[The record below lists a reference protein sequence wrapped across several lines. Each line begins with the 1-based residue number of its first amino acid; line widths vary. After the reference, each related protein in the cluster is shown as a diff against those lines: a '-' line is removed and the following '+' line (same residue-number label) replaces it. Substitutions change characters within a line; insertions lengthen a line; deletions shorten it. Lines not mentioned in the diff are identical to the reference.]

1 MVRTIAII
9 LGLASS
15 YYLWFLWPAPVPTI
29 TTGIIVMILVD
40 APYNASN
47 HRRYKKLSMDQ
58 SKTLSKLSN
67 ELRDIRKRFNHLDHF
82 AKGMENELE
91 RRDAIG
97 APEARKLLDEQRRAL
112 AIQAGAMKETMI
124 ALDNQNQMLDGIRE
138 SQNYENERW
147 NQMMGMIDLL
157 LEGQARRTENT
168 RARAMEDV
176 QRVNREAMENN
187 RSVQGMLTD
196 LLSDLARLPRHQT
209 ISVADSVMV
218 SDSNKDGLITL
229 PNLPKNV
236 ADTWVRALEEDMQ

>member
-1 MVRTIAII
+1 MPRLIAMI
-9 LGLASS
+9 LGFFSA
-15 YYLWFLWPAPVPTI
+15 YYIWTLWPAPIPVISTW
-29 TTGIIVMILVD
+29 IIVMTLVD

-47 HRRYKKLSMDQ
+47 HRRFKKLSIDQ
-58 SKTLSKLSN
+58 SKNLSKLSK
-67 ELRDIRKRFNHLDHF
+67 ELRDIRHRFEHLDHF

-138 SQNYENERW
+138 AQNYENERW
-147 NQMMGMIDLL
+147 NQIMGMIDLL
-157 LEGQARRTENT
+157 MEGQARRTENT
-168 RARAMEDV
+168 RARVMEDV

-229 PNLPKNV
+229 PSLPRNV

>member
-1 MVRTIAII
+1 MPRTIAII

-15 YYLWFLWPAPVPTI
+15 YYLWFLWPAPIPTI

-47 HRRYKKLSMDQ
+47 HQRYKKLSMDQ
-58 SKTLSKLSN
+58 SKNLKNLTN
-67 ELRDIRKRFNHLDHF
+67 ELRDIRNRFNHLDHF

-112 AIQAGAMKETMI
+112 AIQAGAMKETMV

-138 SQNYENERW
+138 AQNYENERW
-147 NQMMGMIDLL
+147 NQIMGMIDLL
-157 LEGQARRTENT
+157 MEGQARRTENT
-168 RARAMEDV
+168 RARAMEDA

-187 RSVQGMLTD
+187 RTVQGMLTD

-209 ISVADSVMV
+209 ISVADSVMI
-218 SDSNKDGLITL
+218 SESNKDGLITL
-229 PNLPKNV
+229 PSLPRNV
-236 ADTWVRALEEDMQ
+236 DDAWVRALEEDMQ